1 MNLVFNMTILVGTQ
15 HPNQSLNHRDIRTVI
30 GYVYEEVSV
39 IELEQLSKKIRF
51 YRFLKKCIIFTM

>member
-1 MNLVFNMTILVGTQ
+1 MNLFFILTILVGTQ
-15 HPNQSLNHRDIRTVI
+15 HPNPLLNHRHIRTVI

-51 YRFLKKCIIFTM
+51 YRFLKKCINFTM